1 MVCLWN
7 EGVPFFCATL
17 LCEQFRRL
25 KGGWTAFRVRVCH
38 GWKGVVSPLL
48 SDVHRL
54 FQATDVLTLV

>member
-25 KGGWTAFRVRVCH
+25 KGGWNRLLSESLSRLE
-38 GWKGVVSPLL
+38 GVVSPLL